1 MNKSELIKAV
11 AEKTSLTQAQAKEA
25 VNTTLQVIKEAT
37 LEEGK
42 VALAEFGVF
51 KKHVSAPRAGR
62 NPSTGDP
69 IDIPNTKLPSLSAS
83 RVLKKAFNS

>member
-1 MNKSELIKAV
+1 MNKSELIKTV

-42 VALAEFGVF
+42 VVLAEFGTF
-51 KKHVSAPRAGR
+51 KKNVSAERVGR
-62 NPSTGDP
+62 NPNTGET
-69 IDIPNTKLPSLSAS
+69 INLPEKTTIKFKAS
-83 RVLKKAFNS
+83 

>member
-25 VNTTLQVIKEAT
+25 VNTALDVIKEAT

-42 VALAEFGVF
+42 VSLAEFGTF
-51 KKHVSAPRAGR
+51 KKFRLNSISR
-62 NPSTGDP
+62 N
-69 IDIPNTKLPSLSAS
+69 
-83 RVLKKAFNS
+83 KKSNRIR

>member
-11 AEKTSLTQAQAKEA
+11 AEKTDLTQAQAKEA

-51 KKHVSAPRAGR
+51 KKHVSAQRAGR
-62 NPSTGDP
+62 NPSTGELLE
-69 IDIPNTKLPSLSAS
+69 IPSKTSIKFKAS
-83 RVLKKAFNS
+83 

>member
-1 MNKSELIKAV
+1 MNKSELIKTV

-42 VALAEFGVF
+42 V
-51 KKHVSAPRAGR
+51 
-62 NPSTGDP
+62 
-69 IDIPNTKLPSLSAS
+69 
-83 RVLKKAFNS
+83 VL